1 MTERSRF
8 YRIGRGLEILLG
20 AFFLASAAFK
30 ALDLSSFAAQ
40 VSYYGLFEAMPLL
53 KAAAT
58 GTVVLEGVVAVLLM
72 SGIRLRGIT
81 HAVTAAL
88 LLAFSGL
95 VAYAWAFEGLEE
107 CGCFGKIVAT
117 GPLATL
123 VKNAVLLALTG
134 AVSWLTR
141 VAPEAGR
148 RGATFPAAVTVLA
161 IAVLAG
167 CVVAGDNTGFFGGA
181 VETKGPFAGFNVE
194 TGSGTLSLAEG
205 RYLVAMLSATCD
217 HCAEAVE
224 PLNEVALDPDAPPVV
239 ALMLGDDDA
248 IAEFG
253 AYTGALFPLAR
264 VDDLTFMT
272 LLGKEPPRFYV
283 VENGRPLGHMDT
295 LDADAAQLRALLE
308 APGEY
313 MDAP

>member
-1 MTERSRF
+1 MSDYTHQ

-30 ALDLSSFAAQ
+30 ALDLSAFAAQ

-107 CGCFGKIVAT
+107 CGCFGQVVAT

-134 AVSWLTR
+134 AVWRLTR
-141 VAPEAGR
+141 TAPEPAGH
-148 RGATFPAAVTVLA
+148 AVAAPVAAVVVTVV
-161 IAVLAG
+161 VLAG
-167 CVVAGDNTGFFGGA
+167 CVVAGDNAGFFA
-181 VETKGPFAGFNVE
+181 AQPETAGPFAGFTVE
-194 TGSGTLSLAEG
+194 TGSETLSLAEG